1 MDDPHDGRVI
11 RFTQLSVGF
20 QIFLVCILIGSCSG
34 GSASVDD
41 NSTESQSLQEL
52 QSLQNEVR
60 GLREEV
66 EGLRR
71 SSP

>member
-1 MDDPHDGRVI
+1 MDDPHNDRVI
-11 RFTQLSVGF
+11 HFTQLSVGF
-20 QIFLVCILIGSCSG
+20 QILLICILIGSCSG
-34 GSASVDD
+34 ASVNVRGNDSAELRD
-41 NSTESQSLQEL
+41 LQ
-52 QSLQNEVR
+52 QEVR